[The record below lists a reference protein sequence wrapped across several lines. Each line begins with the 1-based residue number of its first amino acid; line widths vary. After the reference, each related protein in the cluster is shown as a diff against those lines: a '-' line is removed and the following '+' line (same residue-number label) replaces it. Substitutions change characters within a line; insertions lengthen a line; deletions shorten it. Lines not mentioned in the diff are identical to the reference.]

1 MKTMK
6 YLVAAMLCLMMVS
19 CTEKKQNG
27 SVLKN
32 DDTIEITTN
41 SRDSVS
47 TNVII
52 VDEETSK
59 KIDIQMH

>member
-1 MKTMK
+1 MR
-6 YLVAAMLCLMMVS
+6 YLVAALLCLMMYS
-19 CTEKKQNG
+19 CTEKKQNR
-27 SVLKN
+27 SVLKK
-32 DDTIEITTN
+32 DDTIKITTN
-41 SRDSVS
+41 SRDSVA

>member
-1 MKTMK
+1 MRTMK
-6 YLVAAMLCLMMVS
+6 YLVAAILCMMMVS
-19 CTEKKQNG
+19 CTEKEQNR
-27 SVLKN
+27 SVLKK
-32 DDTIEITTN
+32 DDTIKITTN